1 VYSTGHFDFDEEVPP
16 SSDPPGVP
24 ESSGVTRVD
33 SEGDTETP
41 LSFTRKKDIN
51 KELNGEFAG
60 DESPISPA
68 RGDDAGLSKFE
79 FSWKAQLKLI
89 DEDGSD
95 DPDQPMVPSGGRSGS
110 NALFFLEG
118 RGIDVPMSLTSSLSS
133 KDTQPLTLD
142 DVFGGSQMVPSSP
155 APSLSA
161 SGASRSAAPDI
172 RVVKRIQK
180 RAVVI
185 DSDDDLGDSSFG
197 SVPHPINTPKLR
209 SSPTPPTS
217 DTDLSAAKP
226 QSKGKGKAS
235 VKGVPPLI
243 FDKKSETPLKAP
255 HFRKSTHKGKFKDKE
270 SRPKI
275 KVPMI

>member
-41 LSFTRKKDIN
+41 LSFTRKKDVN

-68 RGDDAGLSKFE
+68 RSDDAGLSKFE

-95 DPDQPMVPSGGRSGS
+95 DPDQPMVPSGGRSSS
-110 NALFFLEG
+110 NALLFSEG
-118 RGIDVPMSLTSSLSS
+118 RGIDAPMSLTSSLSS
-133 KDTQPLTLD
+133 KNTQPLTMV
-142 DVFGGSQMVPSSP
+142 DVFGGSQTGPSSP

-161 SGASRSAAPDI
+161 SGASRSATPDI
-172 RVVKRIQK
+172 RVAKRIQK

-243 FDKKSETPLKAP
+243 FDKNSETPLKAP
-255 HFRKSTHKGKFKDKE
+255 HIKKSTHKGKLKDKA
-270 SRPKI
+270 SHSKI